1 MGTSEQGL
9 NGKIALVTGSTTG
22 IGEAIARKLHAAGAS
37 VMIHGRRKEE
47 AEIVVKSLN
56 ALRSGSAA
64 YHLAELGNPEECE
77 GLVAS
82 VLEKFRLIN
91 ILVNN
96 AALTSRSNLETTDSE
111 VFDRII
117 SINLRAPL
125 LLIRSAL
132 PHFRKVGGGRV
143 LNIGSINGHCGE
155 ANLLAYSISKGGLI
169 TLSRNLADTYGREG
183 IMVNHFNVG
192 WTLTPN
198 EYALKIREGLPE
210 DWPTRLPKTS
220 APSGSL
226 LSPDQIAHFALN
238 ILSEEA
244 GSINGAVIDLEQYP
258 VIGRNPIKETA

>member
-56 ALRSGSAA
+56 ALRSGSAG
-64 YHLAELGNPEECE
+64 YHLAELGSPEECE

-82 VLEKFRLIN
+82 VVEKFRIIN

-96 AALTSRSNLETTDSE
+96 AALTSRSSLETTDSE

-226 LSPDQIAHFALN
+226 LSPEQIAHFALN
-238 ILSEEA
+238 FLSEEA
-244 GSINGAVIDLEQYP
+244 GPINGAVIDLEQYP